1 MLLCGEIFVD
11 SVGVHLQ
18 VAWLLNLSGRPFQP
32 PQQFDDPN
40 MTCTNILTELR
51 EAGFA
56 PVSFPPTKLRQ
67 GYGDAVCG
75 IMDALCDLALV
86 KTKFTFQSPTYLAE
100 T

>member
-1 MLLCGEIFVD
+1 
-11 SVGVHLQ
+11 
-18 VAWLLNLSGRPFQP
+18 
-32 PQQFDDPN
+32 

-56 PVSFPPTKLRQ
+56 PVAFPPTKLRQ

-75 IMDALCDLALV
+75 ILDSLCDLALA
-86 KTKFTFQSPTYLAE
+86 KTKFAFQSPTYLAE